1 MLRIDRRP
9 KVLESRILA
18 RSWRIEYFEDTLC
31 YGDADPEKYTWYR
44 SPDFAIVVA
53 LGEDGRIPLV
63 RQYRHAAKR
72 EFWELPAGLVE
83 EAESP
88 LDCARRE
95 FEEEVGRRLIK
106 PRHLATFYTVPS
118 RSNQRAYL
126 FEGEV
131 GGEADSKPDCSER
144 ITCRFVELSRVG
156 ALLSKRM
163 EAFPYLA
170 FLIWQTKHQRSP
182 V

>member
-18 RSWRIEYFEDTLC
+18 RSWRIEYLEDTLC
-31 YGDADPEKYTWYR
+31 YGDAHPEKYTWYR

-53 LGEDGRIPLV
+53 LGKDGRIPLV

-95 FEEEVGRRLIK
+95 FEEEVGRRLVK

-131 GGEADSKPDCSER
+131 GGKTDSKPDSSER
-144 ITCRFVELSRVG
+144 ISRRFVEVSRVG

-170 FLIWQTKHQRSP
+170 FLIWQTKHQKPP